1 MKGPAPA
8 DVCFMNPSAMPAEA
22 QHEIQFQLSLLHIL
36 NPGQPSTAE
45 SDALEQLLTVKT
57 TTH

>member
-1 MKGPAPA
+1 
-8 DVCFMNPSAMPAEA
+8 MNPSAMPAEA